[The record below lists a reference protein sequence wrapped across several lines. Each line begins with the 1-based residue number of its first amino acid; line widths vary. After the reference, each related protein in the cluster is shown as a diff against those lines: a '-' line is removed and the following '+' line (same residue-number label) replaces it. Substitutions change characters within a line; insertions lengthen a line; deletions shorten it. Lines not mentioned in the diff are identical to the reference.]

1 MKRFFLLA
9 FFGIAVA
16 LCAMTSAAQ
25 AQATRTWVS
34 GVGDDVNPC
43 SRTAPCKTF
52 AGAFSKTTAGGE
64 IDALDPGGFG
74 ALTITKA
81 ITIDGGGGQVASVLA
96 SGTVGF
102 TINAGTNDVV
112 TLRNLRINGAG
123 SPLGTK
129 GVNIVN
135 AGTVR
140 VQNCVIE
147 NFSNVG
153 IDAENAAR
161 TFLDVTDSLVQNN
174 TTGGILSS
182 TAATTAGKNRVS
194 IANTSL
200 LGNGGYG
207 VRASLNSRVQVTH
220 SFIADSPAGA
230 GAIADAST
238 ALLILTD
245 TTITNNST
253 AGVHASNSALVHI
266 TNITVTEN
274 LNGLVFDSSG
284 QIVSWGNNHVAD
296 NPGGDGAPSSTIVP
310 T

>member
-16 LCAMTSAAQ
+16 LGAMTSAAQ

-52 AGAFSKTTAGGE
+52 AGAISKTAAGGE

-74 ALTITKA
+74 TLTITKA
-81 ITIDGGGGQVASVLA
+81 ITIDGGGGEVASVLA

-123 SPLGTK
+123 TTLGTK

-161 TFLDVTDSLVQNN
+161 TFLDVTGSIVQNN
-174 TTGGILSS
+174 TVGGILSS
-182 TAATTAGKNRVS
+182 TAATTSGKNRVS
-194 IANTSL
+194 IAYSTL

-207 VRASLNSRVQVTH
+207 VRASLNTRMQV
-220 SFIADSPAGA
+220 SNSLIANSPSGA
-230 GAIADAST
+230 GAIADASS
-238 ALLILTD
+238 ALLVLTD
-245 TTITNNST
+245 TTVTNNST
-253 AGVHASNSALVHI
+253 AGVHASNAALVHI

-274 LNGLVFDSSG
+274 LNGLMFDSAG

-296 NPGGDGAPSSTIVP
+296 NPGGDGAPSSPIAPV
-310 T
+310 

>member
-9 FFGIAVA
+9 SFGIAVA

-52 AGAFSKTTAGGE
+52 AGAISKTAAGGE

-74 ALTITKA
+74 TLTITKA

-123 SPLGTK
+123 PTLGTK

-161 TFLDVTDSLVQNN
+161 TFLDVTGSIIQNN
-174 TTGGILSS
+174 TVGGILSS

-194 IANTSL
+194 IAYSTL

-207 VRASLNSRVQVTH
+207 VRASLNTRMQVSN
-220 SFIADSPAGA
+220 SFIANSPAGA
-230 GAIADAST
+230 GALADAST
-238 ALLILTD
+238 ALLVLTD
-245 TTITNNST
+245 TTVTNNST
-253 AGVHASNSALVHI
+253 AGVHASNAALVHI

-274 LNGLVFDSSG
+274 LNGLMFDSAG

-296 NPGGDGAPSSTIVP
+296 NPGGDGAPSSAIAP
-310 T
+310 I

>member
-1 MKRFFLLA
+1 MKRSFLLV
-9 FFGIAVA
+9 FFGVA
-16 LCAMTSAAQ
+16 ISLCTTASAAR

-34 GVGDDVNPC
+34 GLGDDVNPC

-52 AGAFSKTTAGGE
+52 AGAISKTAAGGE
-64 IDALDPGGFG
+64 IDALDPGGYG

-81 ITIDGGGGQVASVLA
+81 ITIDGGGDQVASVLA

-102 TINAGTNDVV
+102 NINAGVNDVV
-112 TLRNLRINGAG
+112 TIRNLRINGAG
-123 SPLGTK
+123 TTLGTK
-129 GVNIVN
+129 GVNIAN

-161 TFLDVTDSLVQNN
+161 TFLDVTGSLIQNN

-194 IANTSL
+194 IANTAL
-200 LGNGGYG
+200 LGNGYG
-207 VRASLNSRVQVTH
+207 VRASLNTRMQV
-220 SFIADSPAGA
+220 SNSLIANSPTGG

-238 ALLILTD
+238 ALLVLTD
-245 TTITNNST
+245 TTITNNSA

-266 TNITVTEN
+266 TNVSVTEN
-274 LNGLVFDSSG
+274 LNGLAFDSSG
-284 QIVSWGNNHVAD
+284 QIVSWGNNHVTD
-296 NPGGDGAPSSTIVP
+296 NPGGDGAPSSTIAP
-310 T
+310 I

>member
-1 MKRFFLLA
+1 MKRSFLLVLV
-9 FFGIAVA
+9 GVA
-16 LCAMTSAAQ
+16 ISLCATTAAAR

-52 AGAFSKTTAGGE
+52 AGAISKTVAGGE
-64 IDALDPGGFG
+64 IDALDPSGFG

-102 TINAGTNDVV
+102 TVNAGTNDVV
-112 TLRNLRINGAG
+112 TLRNLRISGAG
-123 SPLGTK
+123 PTLGTK

-140 VQNCVIE
+140 VENCVIE

-161 TFLDVTDSLVQNN
+161 TFLDVTGSLIQNN

-194 IANTSL
+194 IANTAL
-200 LGNGGYG
+200 LGNGYG
-207 VRASLNSRVQVTH
+207 VRASLNTRMQV
-220 SFIADSPAGA
+220 SNSLIANSPTGA
-230 GAIADAST
+230 GALADAST

-245 TTITNNST
+245 TTITNNSA

-266 TNITVTEN
+266 TNVTVSEN

-296 NPGGDGAPSSTIVP
+296 NPGGDGAPSSTIAP
-310 T
+310 I

>member
-52 AGAFSKTTAGGE
+52 AGAISKTAAGGE

-74 ALTITKA
+74 TLTITKA

-123 SPLGTK
+123 TTLGTK

-161 TFLDVTDSLVQNN
+161 TFLDVTGSIVQNN
-174 TTGGILSS
+174 TVGGILSS

-194 IANTSL
+194 IAYSTL

-207 VRASLNSRVQVTH
+207 VRASLNTRMQV
-220 SFIADSPAGA
+220 SNSLIANSPTGA
-230 GAIADAST
+230 GALADAST
-238 ALLILTD
+238 ALLALTD
-245 TTITNNST
+245 TTVTNNST
-253 AGVHASNSALVHI
+253 AGVHASNGALVHI

-274 LNGLVFDSSG
+274 LNGLMFDSAG

-296 NPGGDGAPSSTIVP
+296 NPGGDGAPSSAIAP
-310 T
+310 I